1 VTRVGAASGGTTRGV
16 AASGDMT
23 AGRRAVLGGPA
34 IEGEEDAVDGV
45 NDAVACLG
53 VAAQVEIE
61 SKY

>member
-1 VTRVGAASGGTTRGV
+1 
-16 AASGDMT
+16 MT